1 MLNKKADVDDLA
13 DLTEPFL
20 DKASIK
26 FLELFTGT
34 TSADFIESLPAGKLI
49 ITTARLFSSAK
60 NYYRDKVSQVIPSG
74 FKSWG

>member
-26 FLELFTGT
+26 FLESFAGT
-34 TSADFIESLPAGKLI
+34 TSADFIESLPAGKLV
-49 ITTARLFSSAK
+49 ITTARLFGSAK
-60 NYYRDKVSQVIPSG
+60 NHNEEIGRASCRERV
-74 FKSWG
+74 